1 MIGSNKES
9 QLDIALKELVF
20 HKRMTGAECDLLR
33 LTNDPVFIEKAKAF
47 NKASNRLDKFWL
59 SQVLQLRPDTNPLKN
74 GPSYTGFIPWSGI
87 RRTGIQYQQ
96 GNDC

>member
-20 HKRMTGAECDLLR
+20 HKRMTGAECDLLG

-59 SQVLQLRPDTNPLKN
+59 SQVLQLRPDTNPLKK
-74 GPSYTGFIPWSGI
+74 WSLVCWF
-87 RRTGIQYQQ
+87 YPKVSHP
-96 GNDC
+96 